1 MRGSLCAGSIAM
13 PACGATVKSA
23 MSSLSAVGAS
33 RWLRYAIAVMAAVW
47 LLGILDACLFPQLE
61 PPHSHASSVLTTGA
75 GDVVV
80 SAVADHTGTNTD
92 SCFVVPQAWLM
103 TGLIA
108 LGVALAAAAIFG
120 WFTWPVVLALRG
132 PPRYFAATRTG
143 QDILTRLC
151 IARR

>member
-1 MRGSLCAGSIAM
+1 
-13 PACGATVKSA
+13 
-23 MSSLSAVGAS
+23 MSSISAVHTS
-33 RWLRYAIAVMAAVW
+33 RWLRYAIAVTAAVW

-61 PPHSHASSVLTTGA
+61 PPLSHASSVVTTGA
-75 GDVVV
+75 GDVV

-108 LGVALAAAAIFG
+108 LGVALAAAVLFG
-120 WFTWPVVLALRG
+120 WFTWPVVLAPRG
-132 PPRYFAATRTG
+132 PPRYFAATCTG